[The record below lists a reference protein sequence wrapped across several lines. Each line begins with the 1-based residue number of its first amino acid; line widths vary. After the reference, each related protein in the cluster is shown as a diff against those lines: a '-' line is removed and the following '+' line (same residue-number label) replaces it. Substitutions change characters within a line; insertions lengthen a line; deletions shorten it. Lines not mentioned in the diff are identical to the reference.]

1 MKFIEQTGDNSL
13 VIGLG
18 DVTRADGR
26 VGLWIIEAEGKASD
40 RRKKVIRNRFLFPDD
55 DEQKRI
61 DSGEKYVD
69 IAMDFFRRTVDEYRD
84 EKKQYTANSD

>member
-1 MKFIEQTGDNSL
+1 MKFIEQTGTDSL

-18 DVTRADGR
+18 EVTRADGR
-26 VGLWIIEAEGKASD
+26 LGLWIIEAEGKVSD

-55 DEQKRI
+55 EEQKRI

-69 IAMDFFRRTVDEYRD
+69 IAMNFFRRTVDEYRE
-84 EKKQYTANSD
+84 EKKRYSTNSD